1 MVPSGRRKKLGL
13 EPVLALIEAAGEFT
27 VTKSAN
33 GPLGPSVEVLLLLLV
48 LVTVVAVRV
57 RVVAVPEEVDVAVPG
72 SLVEVAVSESLLL
85 LNSVAVP
92 GITLSGSY
100 VWRTWPC
107 LGLEIITVLE
117 IILEDE

>member
-85 LNSVAVP
+85 NSVAVP